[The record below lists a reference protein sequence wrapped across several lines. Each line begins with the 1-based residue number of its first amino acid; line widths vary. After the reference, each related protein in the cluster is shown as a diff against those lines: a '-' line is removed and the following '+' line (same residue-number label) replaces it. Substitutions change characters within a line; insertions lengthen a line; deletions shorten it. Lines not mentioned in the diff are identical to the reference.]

1 MLSLL
6 WLLSLLLPQLT
17 AYLIDDHMDR
27 SFHERTLHLS
37 IYNVTPRHGKR
48 PEQRDIFR
56 HFVRTSD
63 GAIIEAFEACDS
75 LGADGYQ
82 KLEERWLSQEATSV
96 DEKEAEAEDMLKAM
110 LSDQKRAD
118 AQVAGSRAARGIG
131 AAGAA
136 ASTATAAGGAS
147 PTGAGAGAG
156 TGGSGMGGVASSVPS
171 HIGSRSN
178 VLPISPALGPSPTS
192 PSPDMESLSAHG
204 GRGMSVVQELSERSD
219 FDDNDPAAA
228 PERDAQ
234 LLDQIGEEHSEIDE
248 EEEDNE

>member
-1 MLSLL
+1 VCLDAVFVVFVLL
-6 WLLSLLLPQLT
+6 QLT

-37 IYNVTPRHGKR
+37 IYNVTPRYGKR

-96 DEKEAEAEDMLKAM
+96 DEKEAEAEDLLKAM

-136 ASTATAAGGAS
+136 SSTAAGGAS
-147 PTGAGAGAG
+147 PTGAGG
-156 TGGSGMGGVASSVPS
+156 TGGVASSIPS
-171 HIGSRSN
+171 HIGARSN
-178 VLPISPALGPSPTS
+178 VLPISPAFGPSPTS